1 MRSVVSALGARVP
14 QVGDETWQ
22 PLLEVKYD
30 EGAGSIHIEVRAQR
44 TRFYRTAVVLGLPFP
59 LVAL

>member
-1 MRSVVSALGARVP
+1 MP